1 MNQTGRLVAAE
12 EDSREGSAARPR
24 DLARTGS
31 QALAVRSAA
40 LVRRGLRD
48 LARNSNWLI
57 RKVFDGPVSHAAVS
71 PDGQVCTLSPQIRQG
86 AQSLTLFDVER
97 CVPTLTLSLSAQ
109 SGGAGDSP
117 ARFAWSPDARYLLAA
132 WGVQAGTVE
141 MFDLQAKMLAGMFGE
156 FSRVPSDIVW
166 SPSGA
171 LVATSCKSGKP
182 SLDVWG
188 VQPRSGPSRDAIAE
202 PLAQLR
208 VPDWSEL
215 DNAEMQSGET
225 GTFAGYGRIAFSPD
239 EKSLAC
245 AVEIGGEW
253 ADDMIVFLDARTF
266 RKKLVLGAQGRVT
279 DLAWSNDGNRLVYC
293 SAGQAYGI
301 DPLSAECTP
310 LPFGGEQCAWHPHL
324 PICLFFSSW
333 LRSSAKGR
341 LFLADMN
348 RIHLFDEYPAEGILD
363 LRWSL
368 DGSKAYA
375 ITNEGLAYV
384 YEPEIL

>member
-1 MNQTGRLVAAE
+1 MQ
-12 EDSREGSAARPR
+12 EDARKEAPSHSRE
-24 DLARTGS
+24 LARTGS
-31 QALAVRSAA
+31 QGIALRSAA

-71 PDGQVCTLSPQIRQG
+71 PDGQVCTLSSQIRHG
-86 AQSLTLFDVER
+86 GQSLTLFDVER
-97 CVPTLTLSLSAQ
+97 CVPTLTLSLSPQRDAATE
-109 SGGAGDSP
+109 SH

-132 WGVQAGTVE
+132 WGAQAGAIE
-141 MFDLQAKMLAGMFGE
+141 MFDLRAKMLAGAFGN
-156 FSRVPSDIVW
+156 FSRAPSDVVW

-171 LVATSCKSGKP
+171 LVASACEGEHP
-182 SLDVWG
+182 LLELWRM
-188 VQPRSGPSRDAIAE
+188 QPHSAAPGEAAAQ
-202 PLAQLR
+202 PLRQLG
-208 VPDWSEL
+208 VPDWIEL
-215 DNAEMQSGET
+215 EDAEMQSGERNS
-225 GTFAGYGRIAFSPD
+225 FAGYGRVAFSPD

-245 AVEIGGEW
+245 AVKIGGEW
-253 ADDMIVFLDARTF
+253 ADDMIVFLDTHTLI
-266 RKKLVLGAQGRVT
+266 KKTVFEAQGRVT

-341 LFLADMN
+341 LFLVDMN
-348 RIHLFDEYPAEGILD
+348 RINVFDEYPAEGILD
-363 LRWSL
+363 LCWSI

-375 ITNEGLAYV
+375 ITNEGLAYL
-384 YEPEIL
+384 YEPELL